1 MNLKLTKNIG
11 VTNMSK
17 FIKAVDIKVGKCEG
31 TFKKGQTGKDE
42 FGNLYVFQGIGKDG
56 SNVWLNT
63 MSYNMQSGKYKER
76 FCRKTGKSKLGLV
89 NDLRRARAAL
99 RKVQKLES
107 SFTNK
112 ILKDVRPAFYEV
124 NQKSKELIDPSKLA

>member
-1 MNLKLTKNIG
+1 
-11 VTNMSK
+11 MSK
-17 FIKAVDIKVGKCEG
+17 FIKAVDIKLGKCEG

-42 FGNLYVFQGIGKDG
+42 FNNLYVFQGIGKN
-56 SNVWLNT
+56 SKNVWLHT
-63 MSYNMQSGKYKER
+63 MTFNSITGKYKER
-76 FCRKTGKSKLGLV
+76 FCRKTGKSKQGLI
-89 NDLRRARAAL
+89 NDLSRVRSAL

>member
-1 MNLKLTKNIG
+1 
-11 VTNMSK
+11 MSK
-17 FIKAVDIKVGKCEG
+17 FIKAVEIKLGACEG

-42 FGNLYVFQGIGKDG
+42 FNNLYVFQGIGKNNK
-56 SNVWLNT
+56 NVWLHT
-63 MSYNMQSGKYKER
+63 MTFNSITGKYKER
-76 FCRKTGKSKLGLV
+76 FCRKTGKSKQGLI
-89 NDLRRARAAL
+89 NDLSRVRSAL